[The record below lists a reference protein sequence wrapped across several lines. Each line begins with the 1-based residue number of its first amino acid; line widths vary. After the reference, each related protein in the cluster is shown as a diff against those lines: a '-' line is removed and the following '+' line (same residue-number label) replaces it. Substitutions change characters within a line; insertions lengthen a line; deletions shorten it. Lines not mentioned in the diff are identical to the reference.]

1 MEQFNPKSR
10 SDEYGSR
17 INRDH
22 SRILVYAVPW
32 LSILLASILPSFA
45 IATALPLIPPLGFVM
60 LLAWRMLRPGL
71 LPVWAGFPLGMF
83 DDLFSGQPFG
93 SAIVLWSLTMIIL
106 EIIETRFPWRDFLLD
121 WLTAAGLLA
130 SYILIGALISG
141 ASATWPMFAGLVPQI
156 ALSILLYPLLSR
168 FAARLDRF
176 RLMRIRVIS

>member
-22 SRILVYAVPW
+22 SRVLVYVVPW
-32 LSILLASILPSFA
+32 ASILVASIIPAFA
-45 IATALPLIPPLGFVM
+45 ISTALPLMPPLGFVM

-71 LPVWAGFPLGMF
+71 LPVWVGFPLGLF
-83 DDLFSGQPFG
+83 DDLFSGQPLG
-93 SAIVLWSLTMIIL
+93 SAIVLWSLSMIVL
-106 EIIETRFPWRDFLLD
+106 EIVETRFPWRDFLLD
-121 WLTAAGLLA
+121 WLTAAGLLV

-141 ASATWPMFAGLVPQI
+141 ATATLPMFFGLVPQI
-156 ALSILLYPLLSR
+156 ILSILLYPLLSR
-168 FAARLDRF
+168 IAARLDRF